1 MFEQLFRN
9 AAIIAGYKTA
19 PYAEDHE
26 HFLEHLA
33 KHGYARWTL
42 RKKARTLLRIAEISD
57 VNQVDILTAARRCAE
72 RATSEKSNSLIVST
86 AKQWLQYLE
95 RANEPIVNPSPFDA
109 AINDFANWMEHERGL
124 SPATIGTRRWQ
135 IGLFLKWF
143 SHTGKSL
150 TSMSLADVDAFQAA
164 CAAKGLSRW
173 SIRNRLHG
181 IRCFL
186 RYAGSRKWC
195 SSSIAQGIEGP
206 PIYAQEN
213 IALGPSW
220 DDIKRLI
227 AGLDTNVPVDI
238 RDRAIIMLLAI
249 YGLRASEVV
258 HIRLQDI
265 DWDHDQLVITRSKL
279 RQGQRYPLVP
289 AVGQAIVRYIKE
301 VRPQSQHR
309 ELFLT
314 MLAPRTP
321 VTYSCLYDIVLRRS
335 KQLGIHF
342 PHHRGPHALRHA
354 CAGHLLTK
362 GLTLKEIGDHLGH
375 RSAKTTR
382 IYAKVDLIGLR
393 EVASFDLGEVCHE
406 I

>member
-1 MFEQLFRN
+1 
-9 AAIIAGYKTA
+9 
-19 PYAEDHE
+19 
-26 HFLEHLA
+26 
-33 KHGYARWTL
+33 
-42 RKKARTLLRIAEISD
+42 

-72 RATSEKSNSLIVST
+72 HATSEKFNRLIVST
-86 AKQWLQYLE
+86 AKQWLQYLG
-95 RANEPIVNPSPFDA
+95 RLKEPILNPSPFDA
-109 AINDFANWMEHERGL
+109 AINDFANWMERERGL
-124 SPATIGTRRWQ
+124 SPATIQSRRWQ
-135 IGLFLKWF
+135 TGLFLNWF
-143 SHTGKSL
+143 GHTGKSL
-150 TSMSLADVDAFQAA
+150 TSMSLADVDAFQTA

-173 SIRNRLHG
+173 SIRNRLNA

-227 AGLDTNVPVDI
+227 SSLDTKDPSDI
-238 RDRAIIMLLAI
+238 RDRAIIMLFAI

-265 DWDHDQLVITRSKL
+265 DWDHDQIVITRSKL
-279 RQGQRYPLVP
+279 RQVQRYPLVS
-289 AVGQAIVRYIKE
+289 AVGQAIVRYVKE
-301 VRPQSQHR
+301 VRPKSQYR

-321 VTYSCLYDIVLRRS
+321 VTCSCLYGIVLRRA
-335 KQLGIHF
+335 KQLGICF
-342 PHHRGPHALRHA
+342 PQHRGPHALRHA

-393 EVASFDLGEVCHE
+393 EVASFDLGEVCYE